1 MHHQSNPEGE
11 LYRIF
16 LDPARRT
23 RRVHKWHHYFDIYER
38 FLSPFRG
45 RPVTLLEIGVY
56 QGGSLEMWRAY
67 LGPQARVVGIDID
80 PTCAAYAG
88 EGMQVLIG
96 DQADPEFLRRV
107 CAETGPLDVVV
118 DDGGHTAA
126 QQITAF
132 EAIYPTMSCQ
142 GVYLV
147 EDTHTAFWG
156 GGFADRYDGRSFLD
170 YAFDRCRSLHEW
182 TMRRDAFDRY
192 GTPPQERQGRT
203 TPVSEFCRRTRA
215 ISFFD
220 SVVVFE
226 RAERPEPWHEVR

>member
-1 MHHQSNPEGE
+1 MHLQSNPESD
-11 LYRIF
+11 LYRLF
-16 LDPARRT
+16 LDPARRA

-38 FLSPFRG
+38 FLAPFRG
-45 RPVTLLEIGVY
+45 RTVTLLEIGVF

-67 LGPQARVVGIDID
+67 LGPQARVVGIDVD
-80 PTCAAYAG
+80 PACAAYAG
-88 EGMQVLIG
+88 EGVQVFIG

-107 CAETGPLDVVV
+107 LAETGPPDLVV

-126 QQITAF
+126 QQIASF
-132 EAIYPTMSCQ
+132 ETIYPVLPCP
-142 GVYLV
+142 GIYLV

-156 GGFADRYDGRSFLD
+156 ESYADRYDGRSFLD

-182 TMRRDAFDRY
+182 TMRRDHFERY
-192 GTPPQERQGRT
+192 GTPPDARQGRP
-203 TPVSEFCRRTRA
+203 TPVSEFCRHTGA

-226 RAERPEPWHEVR
+226 RAEREEPWHEVR